1 MSECCSEGISIF
13 RHIYD
18 IVPTM
23 AHGAHLENIF
33 EKFYIVGSQAGPGD
47 VARQQNNL

>member
-23 AHGAHLENIF
+23 AHGAHLEV
-33 EKFYIVGSQAGPGD
+33 VGGQAGLGD
-47 VARQQNNL
+47 VARQQNNLMIDWGS